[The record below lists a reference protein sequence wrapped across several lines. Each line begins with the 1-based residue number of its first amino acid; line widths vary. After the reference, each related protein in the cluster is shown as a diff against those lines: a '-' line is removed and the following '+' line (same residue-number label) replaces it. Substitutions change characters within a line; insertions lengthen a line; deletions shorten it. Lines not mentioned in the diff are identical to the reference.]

1 MCQELVRGQGTDIF
15 LRVNIDLD
23 IVHTIA
29 IIAVVVAKFVTTEER
44 SSLAND
50 NDVEARP
57 QPLQR

>member
-1 MCQELVRGQGTDIF
+1 MSVASKRTDTF
-15 LRVNIDLD
+15 LQANINLD

-50 NDVEARP
+50 THFE
-57 QPLQR
+57 LQAEQLW